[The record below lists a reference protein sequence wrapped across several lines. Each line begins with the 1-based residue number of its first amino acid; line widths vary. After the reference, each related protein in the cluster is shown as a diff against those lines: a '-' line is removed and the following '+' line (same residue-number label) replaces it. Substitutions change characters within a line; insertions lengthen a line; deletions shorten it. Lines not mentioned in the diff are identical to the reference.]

1 MFIARTAVAGASVPK
16 LARLSIEYSL
26 TEHCNIN
33 CHACAH
39 ALPVLPEKF
48 ADFAS
53 FARDVEA
60 LGQIFHSREVRIV
73 DGDAVRLRLLGPPP
87 GLQ

>member
-16 LARLSIEYSL
+16 LARLSIDYGL

-39 ALPVLPEKF
+39 ASPVLPEKS
-48 ADFAS
+48 ADLA
-53 FARDVEA
+53 
-60 LGQIFHSREVRIV
+60 
-73 DGDAVRLRLLGPPP
+73 LLGPRDLRSTVRRLR
-87 GLQ
+87 GMVRDWT